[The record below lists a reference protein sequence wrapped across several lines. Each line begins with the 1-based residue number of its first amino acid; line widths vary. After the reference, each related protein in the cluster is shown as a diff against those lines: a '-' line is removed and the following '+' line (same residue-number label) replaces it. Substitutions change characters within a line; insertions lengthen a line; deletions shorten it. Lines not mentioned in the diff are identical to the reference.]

1 MFDMHLP
8 KAPGCADSS
17 SRRKHVAKV
26 VSSNVDGSFSLG
38 GWTKR
43 LHEGQDLEEDEH
55 GQSAQCLSLTSIAD
69 PTWPPTGVPLWPP
82 LPNCAHL
89 LAHQEQEYGCRVR
102 YCWKKG
108 GEGVSPGVIFPRAV
122 LDALCHCQSIRP
134 HLGLTCTPQVSLSYP
149 L

>member
-82 LPNCAHL
+82 LPNCAHS
-89 LAHQEQEYGCRVR
+89 LAHQEQEYGCRVL
-102 YCWKKG
+102 
-108 GEGVSPGVIFPRAV
+108 RAV
-122 LDALCHCQSIRP
+122 EVLLEKGRGGCISRCDLPACCAGRPVSI
-134 HLGLTCTPQVSLSYP
+134 H
-149 L
+149 